1 MDNMEIEEQTEE
13 IPYKIKISK
22 EIFIF
27 LQCRGIRNNY
37 DCTKKLGTG
46 GFGKVFQVRNKK
58 TKKLYACKKVSKL
71 NINNLEK
78 LRKEIEILKKLDH
91 PHIVKL
97 YEVFESDNSLYLIME
112 ECFGG
117 ELFERILK
125 RVKTN
130 DMYSEREACSLIKQ
144 LIGAIEYC
152 HNNGIVHRD
161 IKPENLLYLK
171 EGNEENNPIKIVD
184 FGLSQY
190 INSKHNL
197 NSLVGSS
204 FYVSPEVLASN
215 YNEKCDIWSTGV
227 ILYILLSGD
236 PPFFGINDEVIY
248 KKIRNIDYSFPEE
261 KWKNISKEAKD
272 LISNML
278 IKQEKRFSASQVL
291 QHPWFNLIKDE
302 KLNLNKL
309 NFGKKNFFQEYKNS
323 NQLKK
328 IVLLYIASKLDEN
341 EILDLNELFKAFDKD
356 DSGQIEFKEF
366 EQGLIELK
374 SEKISNEM
382 IKQYFDDI
390 DADINGK
397 IDYTEFIAA
406 SLQKK
411 IFIKSEILFDAFS
424 SLDTNHDFKITKE
437 ELMTVLKLQ
446 PKDDKFAQ
454 KLIDS
459 ADKNGDGAID
469 YKEFLLLM
477 GYNE

>member
-1 MDNMEIEEQTEE
+1 
-13 IPYKIKISK
+13 
-22 EIFIF
+22 
-27 LQCRGIRNNY
+27 
-37 DCTKKLGTG
+37 
-46 GFGKVFQVRNKK
+46 
-58 TKKLYACKKVSKL
+58 
-71 NINNLEK
+71 
-78 LRKEIEILKKLDH
+78 
-91 PHIVKL
+91 
-97 YEVFESDNSLYLIME
+97 
-112 ECFGG
+112 
-117 ELFERILK
+117 
-125 RVKTN
+125 
-130 DMYSEREACSLIKQ
+130 
-144 LIGAIEYC
+144 
-152 HNNGIVHRD
+152 
-161 IKPENLLYLK
+161 
-171 EGNEENNPIKIVD
+171 
-184 FGLSQY
+184 
-190 INSKHNL
+190 
-197 NSLVGSS
+197 
-204 FYVSPEVLASN
+204 
-215 YNEKCDIWSTGV
+215 
-227 ILYILLSGD
+227 
-236 PPFFGINDEVIY
+236 
-248 KKIRNIDYSFPEE
+248 
-261 KWKNISKEAKD
+261 
-272 LISNML
+272 ML